1 MSKKAKFGI
10 LIQFFASFSFFV
22 VQIFIPQF
30 AENLNASRFQI
41 GIIATFFSLSLFIS
55 SWISGRIADK
65 IGRRKVLLA
74 GFAFSAFAFSLGYF
88 AKTYPELFLLRM
100 FAGFTAGIYPGALA
114 AYVYESGGKMGKYTA
129 FGALGMAFS
138 QFISGVVVSVWD
150 IPHLFLISGFTY
162 VISFLA
168 VIFGIRKER
177 YEPIK
182 VSLFPDEVVKRNKDI
197 YIPLFL
203 RHTGATGIWA
213 YWVLYLGQIGAS
225 NYWKGMLNVFNF
237 GTQFLVM
244 FFVIDK
250 ISGKKSVGFGL
261 LLSAVSF
268 FYYAS
273 CKSYLWV
280 IPGMIL
286 TGIAWSFL
294 YAGSLKEV
302 TERNRERAT
311 ASGLV
316 QSSISLGNILGPLVA
331 SIVVSLT
338 KDYRVTMYFA
348 ASVTLVAYL
357 YYLFA
362 RKGITGLANND

>member
-1 MSKKAKFGI
+1 MSRKAKLGV
-10 LIQFFASFSFFV
+10 LMQFFASFSFFV

-30 AENLNASRFQI
+30 AENLHANGFQI
-41 GIIATFFSLSLFIS
+41 GIIATFFSFSLFLS
-55 SWISGRIADK
+55 SWISGRVADK

-74 GFAFSAFAFSLGYF
+74 GFAFSALTFSLGYF
-88 AKTYPELFLLRM
+88 AKTYPQLFYLRM
-100 FAGFTAGIYPGALA
+100 LGGFSAGIYPGALA

-129 FGALGMAFS
+129 FGAAGMAVS
-138 QFISGVVVSVWD
+138 QFVSGVVVSLSG
-150 IPHLFLISGFTY
+150 IPALFLISGSVY
-162 VISFLA
+162 ALSFLIA
-168 VIFGIRKER
+168 AIGIKKEK

-182 VSLFPDEVVKRNKDI
+182 VSIFPVEVVKRNKDI

-213 YWVLYLGQIGAS
+213 YWVLYLGQIGAN

-237 GTQFLVM
+237 GTQFIVM
-244 FFVIDK
+244 YFVIDRL
-250 ISGKKSVGFGL
+250 SGRKSIGWGL
-261 LLSAVSF
+261 ALSAFSF
-268 FYYAS
+268 FYYS
-273 CKSYLWV
+273 LCKSYLWI

-316 QSSISLGNILGPLVA
+316 QSSISLGNILGPLIA
-331 SIVVSLT
+331 SIIVSLT
-338 KDYRVTMYFA
+338 GNYRITMHFA
-348 ASVTLVAYL
+348 AVITVFAYL
-357 YYLFA
+357 YYFFA
-362 RKGITGLANND
+362 QKNFEKNQSV

>member
-1 MSKKAKFGI
+1 MSKKAKLGI
-10 LIQFFASFSFFV
+10 LMQFFASFSFFV
-22 VQIFIPQF
+22 VRIFIPQF
-30 AENLNASRFQI
+30 AEDLNATRFQI
-41 GIIATFFSLSLFIS
+41 GIIATFFSLALFIS
-55 SWISGRIADK
+55 SYISGRIADK

-74 GFAFSAFAFSLGYF
+74 GFAFSALAFSSGFF

-100 FAGFTAGIYPGALA
+100 LAGFTAGIYPGALA

-129 FGALGMAFS
+129 FGALGMAVS
-138 QFISGVVVSVWD
+138 QFVSGVVVSVWG
-150 IPHLFLISGFTY
+150 IPHLFLISGLVYT
-162 VISFLA
+162 VSFLTA
-168 VIFGIRKER
+168 LFGIKKEE
-177 YEPIK
+177 YKPIK
-182 VSLFPDEVVKRNKDI
+182 VPLFPLDVVKRNKDI

-213 YWVLYLGQIGAS
+213 YWVLYLGQIGAN

-237 GTQFLVM
+237 GTQFIVM
-244 FFVIDK
+244 YIVIDK
-250 ISGKKSVGFGL
+250 ISGKKSIGWGL
-261 LLSAVSF
+261 ILSAFSF
-268 FYYAS
+268 FYYAL

-302 TERNRERAT
+302 TERNKERAT
-311 ASGLV
+311 ASGLI
-316 QSSISLGNILGPLVA
+316 QSSISLGNILGPLIA

-338 KDYRVTMYFA
+338 GDYRITMYFA
-348 ASVTLVAYL
+348 AAITVVAYS

-362 RKGITGLANND
+362 KGYFKRA

>member
-10 LIQFFASFSFFV
+10 LMQFFASFSFFV

-30 AENLNASRFQI
+30 AKDLNATRFQI
-41 GIIATFFSLSLFIS
+41 GIIATFFSISLFIS

-100 FAGFTAGIYPGALA
+100 LAGFTAGIYPGALA

-129 FGALGMAFS
+129 FGAAGMAVS
-138 QFISGVVVSVWD
+138 QFVSGIVVSIWG
-150 IPHLFLISGFTY
+150 IPHLFLISGFVY
-162 VISFLA
+162 AISFLIA
-168 VIFGIRKER
+168 LFGIKKEK

-182 VSLFPDEVVKRNKDI
+182 VSLFPAEVIKRNKDI
-197 YIPLFL
+197 YIPLIL

-213 YWVLYLGQIGAS
+213 YWVLYLGQIGAN

-237 GTQFLVM
+237 GTQFVVM
-244 FFVIDK
+244 YIVIDR
-250 ISGKKSVGFGL
+250 ISGKKSIGWGL
-261 LLSAVSF
+261 VLSAFSF
-268 FYYAS
+268 FYYAL
-273 CKSYLWV
+273 CRSYLWI
-280 IPGMIL
+280 IPGMVL

-302 TERNRERAT
+302 TERNKERAT

-316 QSSISLGNILGPLVA
+316 QSSISLGSILGPLIA
-331 SIVVSLT
+331 SIIVSLT
-338 KDYRVTMYFA
+338 GNYRITMYFA
-348 ASVTLVAYL
+348 A
-357 YYLFA
+357 
-362 RKGITGLANND
+362 GITVIACCYYFFVKGYIKGL